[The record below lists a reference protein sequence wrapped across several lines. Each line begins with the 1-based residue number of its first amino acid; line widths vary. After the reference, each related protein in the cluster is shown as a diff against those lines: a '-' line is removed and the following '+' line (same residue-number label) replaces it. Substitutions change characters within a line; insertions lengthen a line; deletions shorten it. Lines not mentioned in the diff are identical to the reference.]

1 MAKLLPKKLAI
12 LLMVSILVFLY
23 LYYYNNRLDPKA
35 LPLTRSRLK
44 SGKDGQQEGGD
55 ANEVLAPPGIGKG
68 VRWDTCPDVRH
79 KAADIETSNV
89 FPGLDL
95 QPPWME
101 RREYWG
107 NEMEDRYV
115 KRKSMWPAL
124 PLRVI
129 VMPHSHNDPGW
140 LKTYEGYFA
149 TATRGIITNMVNKLT
164 QHRNMTF
171 IWTEVSFLSR
181 WWGVADGEMKDKMRR
196 LIDEK
201 RLEIATGGWVM
212 TDEANVDLFSMI
224 DQLVEGHKWLRENLN
239 VVPESSWSVDP
250 FGHGAAFPHLLK
262 QSGVDNMVIM
272 RIHYAWKE
280 WFARHQLGDFLWKQP
295 WEEDGST
302 APLCHNFPYDIYS
315 IKHSCGPRPQ
325 TCLGFD
331 FRHVDGEYNEFSIHY
346 TPINQYNV
354 QSRAELLLEQYGR
367 TGSLYPHNV
376 VLVPLGDDFRYNKD
390 VEFDQQYENY
400 MQLMKHIN
408 AGDYN
413 AHVTFGTLT
422 DYFTEV
428 RHRMKNFRT
437 LSGDFFVYSDIFSE
451 GRPAYW
457 SGYYTTRPFV
467 KRLSRVLATNLRTAE
482 ILYSLSL
489 GRKAGHA
496 KEMEQMFSFLT
507 EARENLG
514 LFQHH
519 DAITGTSR
527 AYVMQDYGIK
537 LFDGLGKV
545 REVQAV
551 ASQNLLNVL
560 HAVRHL
566 DLLGEDWTRLPS
578 KATLDL
584 IGGAVHNL
592 VIFNSL
598 GQAAQETASIRTNSA
613 SACVEDTNGET
624 VDVQISPAYDTV
636 KNKLDLELF
645 DVTFGVELKPL
656 GFSVYRLKFC
666 DRSSDELSRRKT
678 KIFCLSCPQSETP
691 AYKLGHVPEGA
702 VQIENNLYR
711 LLFDPISKL
720 LRNATNKLNGVS
732 MPLDLEFSA
741 YNSAPFRSG
750 AYLFQT
756 DPAKDVESEVFSER
770 DIKSIVIISGPV
782 FSQLTVVWEIKG
794 TSHQNPS
801 PSTFLHSVKLYHLT
815 GPLSEAVHIENLFD
829 FGPSPNMKDL
839 EVLMRFRSGVRNG
852 NPPTMFSDQ
861 SGLGMQKRVWVPA
874 AGLEGNYFPITSSA
888 YIEDGSNRLTLL
900 VDHAAGAA
908 AVKEGSLEVM
918 VDRRTMYDDA
928 RGMGEGVVDSV
939 STLHRY
945 TLLLEPLQPDSPS
958 RDNPLPSLS
967 FLATVLSRHLEHTP
981 TMLHVGG
988 KDAEAMQ
995 PLDLLASPLPC
1006 DFHLLNLR
1014 SWSDRR
1020 EGVDGVDSHALLTLQ
1035 RHAPDCSWASLTM
1048 AECRRPQSKSGIKF
1062 NGMETQFSPTTL
1074 TANHLA
1080 TKAGKDAFDLA
1091 PMELAAYNVTFSS

>member
-1 MAKLLPKKLAI
+1 LSRSQLAQSSGGGGGGQQSGASGLQQQGGGHI
-12 LLMVSILVFLY
+12 
-23 LYYYNNRLDPKA
+23 
-35 LPLTRSRLK
+35 
-44 SGKDGQQEGGD
+44 SGKSSHKWES
-55 ANEVLAPPGIGKG
+55 
-68 VRWDTCPDVRH
+68 CPDVRH
-79 KAADIETSNV
+79 QPADIETSNV
-89 FPGLDL
+89 FPGIDL

-124 PLRVI
+124 PLHVI

-164 QHRNMTF
+164 QHKNMTF

-181 WWGVADGEMKDKMRR
+181 WWNVADQDMKDKMRK

-201 RLEIATGGWVM
+201 RLEVATGGWVM

-224 DQLVEGHKWLRENLN
+224 DQLVEGHSWLRENLN

-262 QSGVDNMVIM
+262 KSAVDNMVIM

-280 WFARHQLGDFLWKQP
+280 WFARHQLGDFLWKQS
-295 WEEDGST
+295 WEADGSS

-400 MQLMKHIN
+400 MQLMNHIN
-408 AGDYN
+408 SGDYN

-428 RHRMKNFRT
+428 RKRMKNFRT

-457 SGYYTTRPFV
+457 SGYYTTRPFI

-482 ILYSLSL
+482 ILYSLASA
-489 GRKAGHA
+489 RKSSS
-496 KEMEQMFSFLT
+496 KTSMKYMDQLYSYLS
-507 EARENLG
+507 EARQNLG

-527 AYVMQDYGIK
+527 AYVMQDYGMK
-537 LFDGLGKV
+537 LFDGLSKA

-551 ASQNLLNVL
+551 AAQNLLSVL

-566 DLLGEDWTRLPS
+566 DMLGEDWTRLPS

-584 IGGAVHNL
+584 VGGASHNL

-598 GQAAQETASIRTNSA
+598 AHKVEQTARVRTNSA
-613 SACVEDTNGET
+613 SACVEDSNGEN
-624 VDVQISPAYDTV
+624 VEVQISPVYNAKTH
-636 KNKLDLELF
+636 KLDMELM
-645 DVTFGVELKPL
+645 DVSFAVNVDQL

-666 DRSSDELSRRKT
+666 DRSSDGLSGRKT
-678 KIFCLSCPQSETP
+678 KVFCSSCPQSENS

-711 LLFDPISKL
+711 LLFDPVSKL
-720 LRNATNKLNGVS
+720 MRNATNKLNGVS
-732 MPLDLEFSA
+732 MPLDIEFSA

-770 DIKSIVIISGPV
+770 DIKNILIVSGPI
-782 FSQLTVVWEIKG
+782 FSELTVTWVLEG
-794 TSHQNPS
+794 TGHQNPS
-801 PSTFLHSVKLYHLT
+801 PSSFTHSVKLFHLT
-815 GPLSEAVHIENLFD
+815 GPLSEAVHVENLFD
-829 FGPSPNMKDL
+829 FGPSPNMKDM
-839 EVLMRFRSGVRNG
+839 EVFMRMRSGVRNG
-852 NPPTMFSDQ
+852 NPPTVYSDQ
-861 SGLGMQKRVWVPA
+861 SGLGMQRRVWVPA

-888 YIEDGSNRLTLL
+888 YIEDGSTRLTML

-908 AVKEGSLEVM
+908 SVKEGWLEVM

-945 TLLLEPLQPDSPS
+945 TLLLEPVQPDSPP
-958 RDNPLPSLS
+958 RPDPLPSLS
-967 FLATVLSRHLEHTP
+967 LLATVLSRHLEHTP
-981 TMLHVGG
+981 TLFHIGG
-988 KDAEAMQ
+988 KDA
-995 PLDLLASPLPC
+995 DLLSPVSMLTSPLPC

-1014 SWSDRR
+1014 SWSSRT
-1020 EGVDGVDSHALLTLQ
+1020 VAASSSHALLTLS
-1035 RHAPDCSWASLTM
+1035 RNAPDCSWASLTM
-1048 AECRRPQSKSGIKF
+1048 GECRRPGHGAQIRFSGV
-1062 NGMETQFSPTTL
+1062 EAVFSPTTL

-1080 TKAGKDAFDLA
+1080 PTSRKNLFELA
-1091 PMELAAYNVTFSS
+1091 PMELAAYNVTFS